1 MSEQNDR
8 IVELLEEIVKWVRV
22 MGLGQVKAT
31 LPVALDTE
39 KKALVYHLSDG
50 KNSSVNIAS
59 LTGINQ
65 PRVTELWKEWAS
77 LGLGEQVSAKGG
89 SRFKKSFD
97 LKMFDISVPDTKNV
111 MQKTE
116 LPQEKTNG
124 DEVK

>member
-22 MGLGQVKAT
+22 MGLGQVKTT
-31 LPVALDTE
+31 LPVALNTE

-65 PRVTELWKEWAS
+65 PRVTEFWKEWTS
-77 LGLGEQVSAKGG
+77 LGLGEQIPAKGG

-97 LKMFDISVPDTKNV
+97 LKMFDIPVPDTKNV

-116 LPQEKTNG
+116 LSQEKTNG